1 MNRPRKQDR
10 RHWPDYLNGR
20 KKAGGIYYSWKHPET
35 GKEFGLGYVFAD
47 AANQARQANLA
58 LLAEKSPKATLADRI
73 SGASLKTIDEWLDVF
88 KGVLDRRPSKKNGGG
103 SRAETTRAKDD
114 KFIAVMRDHFD
125 GAVISKITTQE
136 CHALVQK
143 YLDAD
148 QERTAAAYRS
158 FLIDCFKE
166 AESAGWI
173 PRGTNPAEIIKAPKP
188 KTKRSRLSLESFKT
202 VLDNSEGWARTSLL
216 LALVTGQRE
225 SDIAAMEY
233 DHVREG
239 FLHVQQIKTGHRIRI
254 PVELQL
260 LGHSI
265 RSIIKQSRGI
275 VGAKHIVHQTVST
288 GRSKPGAGI
297 RKESIGREFT
307 KLLRAHV
314 KPDWNGTPPT
324 FHEIRALSK
333 KMHQENGIDTLE
345 LLGHDSEET
354 GRIYSDPRGGWVEV
368 KLPKSA

>member
-1 MNRPRKQDR
+1 MNRPRKHDR
-10 RHWPDYLNGR
+10 RHWPDHLNGR
-20 KKAGGIYYSWKHPET
+20 KKAGGIYYSWKHPDT

-47 AANQARQANLA
+47 AAKQAREANLSILSA
-58 LLAEKSPKATLADRI
+58 KSPKATLADRI
-73 SGASLKTIDEWLDVF
+73 SGASSKTIDEWLDVF
-88 KGVLDRRPSKKNGGG
+88 KGVLDRRPSKKKGGG
-103 SRAETTRAKDD
+103 SRAETTRAQDD
-114 KFIAVMRDHFD
+114 KFIAVMRKHFD

-136 CHALVQK
+136 CHAMIQK

-148 QERTAAAYRS
+148 QVRTANTARS
-158 FLIDCFKE
+158 FLVDCFKE

-173 PRGTNPAEIIKAPKP
+173 PRGTNPAEIIKVPKAI
-188 KTKRSRLSLESFKT
+188 TKRSRLSLANFNT
-202 VLDNSEGWARTSLL
+202 VLDNSSGWARTSLL

-239 FLHVQQIKTGHRIRI
+239 FLHVQQIKTGQRIRI

-265 RSIIKQSRGI
+265 KSIIKQSRGI
-275 VGAKHIVHQTVST
+275 VGAKHVVHQTVST
-288 GRSKPGAGI
+288 GRSKPGAGL

-314 KPDWNGTPPT
+314 KPNWEGTPPT

-333 KMHQENGIDTLE
+333 ALHEKNGVNTLD
-345 LLGHDSEET
+345 LLGHENEET